1 MAEGASKSEVV
12 IDQIPPAE
20 AKKEKFVYQMPGV
33 LKYGI
38 ISSFFFLVI
47 SLIGYYMLVLM
58 EGVVLIIL
66 LILINF
72 M

>member
-47 SLIGYYMLVLM
+47 
-58 EGVVLIIL
+58 
-66 LILINF
+66 
-72 M
+72 